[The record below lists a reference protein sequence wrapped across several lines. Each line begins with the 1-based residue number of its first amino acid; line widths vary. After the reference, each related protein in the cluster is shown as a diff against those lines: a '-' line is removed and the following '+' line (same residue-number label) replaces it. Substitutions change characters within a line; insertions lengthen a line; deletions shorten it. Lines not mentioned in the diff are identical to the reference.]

1 MSPKFFS
8 IYSIAMGVVM
18 FGAGIFCLIYAQR
31 MVDDKTKALIFG
43 GAVTLYG
50 AFRMWRGYVMLKKS
64 KKGTTE
70 A

>member
-18 FGAGIFCLIYAQR
+18 LGAGIFCLIYAQR
-31 MVDDKTKALIFG
+31 MLEDKTKALIFG

-50 AFRMWRGYVMLKKS
+50 AFRVWRGYAMYKKTN
-64 KKGTTE
+64 KTNE
-70 A
+70 EV

>member
-18 FGAGIFCLIYAQR
+18 LGAGVFCLIYAQR
-31 MVDDKTKALIFG
+31 MLEDKTKALIFG

-50 AFRMWRGYVMLKKS
+50 AFRIWRGYVMYSKN
-64 KKGTTE
+64 KKGEDE